1 MSSNYDE
8 WQHAYDR
15 GMRGPSYGVD
25 DLLSN
30 YECQRNGFGGS
41 HPEHTEHSVTEDV
54 MADDGM
60 SDLTVS
66 MVGTPQPSEGMYG
79 EFGRRQTEVPL
90 AAGYLAVEVA

>member
-30 YECQRNGFGGS
+30 YEGQRNGFGGG
-41 HPEHTEHSVTEDV
+41 HEHSEYSIAEEV

-60 SDLTVS
+60 NDLSVS
-66 MVGTPQPSEGMYG
+66 MAPVLQGEGMYG
-79 EFGRRQTEVPL
+79 EFGRHEAEVPL
-90 AAGYLAVEVA
+90 AAGYVAVKAA